1 MDKDSDE
8 DLMAR
13 VGEGSEPAFRV
24 LARRHLPRALG
35 FARRLTGNS
44 ADAEEIAQEALLR
57 VWTHAP
63 RWRPVAAFRTWF
75 YRVVLN
81 LCLNRKRRSPFLPLD
96 HAADIADPAMDASA
110 AMEHDEADRALA
122 AAIDR
127 LPERQRAAILLSYRE
142 GLSNA
147 ETAEVL
153 GASVSSVETLLVRA
167 KRTLRAELGEEP

>member
-35 FARRLTGNS
+35 FARRVTGNS

-96 HAADIADPAMDASA
+96 HGCPNGSAPPSCSAIARASA
-110 AMEHDEADRALA
+110 MR
-122 AAIDR
+122 R
-127 LPERQRAAILLSYRE
+127 PQR
-142 GLSNA
+142 
-147 ETAEVL
+147 
-153 GASVSSVETLLVRA
+153 SSVHRCRA
-167 KRTLRAELGEEP
+167 SRPCWYARSGRCARSSARSPEDIMS